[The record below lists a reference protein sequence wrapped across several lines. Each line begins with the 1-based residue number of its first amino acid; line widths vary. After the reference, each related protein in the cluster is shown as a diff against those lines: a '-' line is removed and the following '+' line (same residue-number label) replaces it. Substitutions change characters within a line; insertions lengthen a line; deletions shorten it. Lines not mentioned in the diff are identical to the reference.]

1 MKMNGKK
8 VKIVRQTTTVHIMKK
23 LLLIHTGGTIAMAQ
37 NHSGHVLPNDI
48 NPLDASLPR
57 ATDIADITTRH
68 FSNLPSPHITPE
80 IMLRLAH
87 FIQEELQA
95 GYDGVVITHG
105 TDTLEETAYFLQL
118 TIGAPVPIV
127 LTGAMRSSN
136 EVGSDGEFNLITALR
151 VAVSETARDKG
162 VLVVFNGEIHS
173 AFNVTKTH
181 TSSVDTF
188 KSVHFGNLGMVTKDH
203 VYLFNTPLLKPTH
216 MVPQLS
222 KRVAVLK
229 VYAGMEPDLLLAVG
243 ELGYDGLVLEVL
255 GQGNVPPSLTDA
267 IETLTKQMPIVIV
280 SRCFNGI
287 VQDVYGYAGGG
298 QQLKELGLIFSNGLN
313 SQKAR
318 LKLMIELEVGAPRAA
333 LEESFRVE

>member
-1 MKMNGKK
+1 MKS
-8 VKIVRQTTTVHIMKK
+8 

-37 NHSGHVLPNDI
+37 DHSGHVLPNDI

-57 ATDIADITTRH
+57 ATDIANITTRH
-68 FSNLPSPHITPE
+68 FSNLPFPHMTPY
-80 IMLRLAH
+80 IILRFAH
-87 FIQEELQA
+87 FIESELA
-95 GYDGVVITHG
+95 KEHYDGVVITHG
-105 TDTLEETAYFLQL
+105 TDTLEETAYFLHL

-151 VAVSETARDKG
+151 VAVSEAAREKG

-203 VYLFNTPLLKPTH
+203 VYLFNTPLLKQTH
-216 MVPQLS
+216 MVTSLS

-229 VYAGMEPDLLLAVG
+229 VYAGMEPDLLLAVKQ
-243 ELGYDGLVLEVL
+243 LGYDGLVLEVL
-255 GQGNVPPSLTDA
+255 GQGNVPPSIVDA
-267 IETLTKQMPIVIV
+267 IAELIAVMPIVIV

-287 VQDVYGYAGGG
+287 VQDVYGYTGGG
-298 QQLKELGLIFSNGLN
+298 QQLKEIGVIFSNGLN

-318 LKLMIELEVGAPRAA
+318 LKLMIELEINATQSE

>member
-1 MKMNGKK
+1 VKGGPACTAQSMK
-8 VKIVRQTTTVHIMKK
+8 R

-37 NHSGHVLPNDI
+37 NRSGHVLPNEI

-57 ATDIADITTRH
+57 ATDIADITTKH
-68 FSNLPSPHITPE
+68 FSNLPSPHITPD
-80 IMLRLAH
+80 IMLELAH
-87 FIQEELQA
+87 FIKDELNH

-118 TIGAPVPIV
+118 TVGAPIPVV

-151 VAVSETARDKG
+151 VATSDAAKGKG

-203 VYLFNTPLLKPTH
+203 VYLYNTPLLKKTH
-216 MVPQLS
+216 MIEQLT

-229 VYAGMEPDLLLAVG
+229 VYAGMEADLLYAV
-243 ELGYDGLVLEVL
+243 EQLGYDGLVLEVL
-255 GQGNVPPSLTDA
+255 GQGNVPPSIVGA
-267 IETLTKQMPIVIV
+267 IERLTEIMPVIIV

-287 VQDVYGYAGGG
+287 VQDVYGYEGGG
-298 QQLKELGLIFSNGLN
+298 QQLKELGVIFSNGLN

-318 LKLMIELEVGAPRAA
+318 LKLMVELEIESGHEA
-333 LEESFRVE
+333 LEASFRVE

>member
-1 MKMNGKK
+1 MKS
-8 VKIVRQTTTVHIMKK
+8 

-37 NHSGHVLPNDI
+37 DHSGHVLPNDI

-57 ATDIADITTRH
+57 ATDIANITTRH
-68 FSNLPSPHITPE
+68 FSNLPSPHMTPD

-87 FIQEELQA
+87 FIESELA
-95 GYDGVVITHG
+95 KEHYDGVVITHG
-105 TDTLEETAYFLQL
+105 TDTLEETAYFLHL

-151 VAVSETARDKG
+151 VAVSEAAREKG

-203 VYLFNTPLLKPTH
+203 VYLFNTPLLKQIH
-216 MVPQLS
+216 MVTSLS

-229 VYAGMEPDLLLAVG
+229 VYAGMEPDLLLAVKQ
-243 ELGYDGLVLEVL
+243 LGYDGLVLEVL
-255 GQGNVPPSLTDA
+255 GQGNVPPSIVDA
-267 IETLTKQMPIVIV
+267 IAELIAVMPIVIV

-287 VQDVYGYAGGG
+287 VQDVYGYTGGG
-298 QQLKELGLIFSNGLN
+298 QQLKEIGVIFSNGLN

-318 LKLMIELEVGAPRAA
+318 LKLMIELEINATQSE

>member
-1 MKMNGKK
+1 
-8 VKIVRQTTTVHIMKK
+8 
-23 LLLIHTGGTIAMAQ
+23 MAQ
-37 NHSGHVLPNDI
+37 DHSGHVLPNDI

-57 ATDIADITTRH
+57 ATDIANITTRH
-68 FSNLPSPHITPE
+68 FSNLPSPHMTPD

-87 FIQEELQA
+87 FIESELA
-95 GYDGVVITHG
+95 KEHYDGVVITHG
-105 TDTLEETAYFLQL
+105 TDTLEETAYFLHL

-151 VAVSETARDKG
+151 VAVSEAAREKG

-203 VYLFNTPLLKPTH
+203 VYLFNTPLLKQTH
-216 MVPQLS
+216 MVTSLS

-229 VYAGMEPDLLLAVG
+229 VYAGMEPDLLLAVKQ
-243 ELGYDGLVLEVL
+243 LGYDGLVLEVL
-255 GQGNVPPSLTDA
+255 GQGNVPPSIVDA
-267 IETLTKQMPIVIV
+267 IAELIAVMPIVIV

-287 VQDVYGYAGGG
+287 VQDVYGYTGGG
-298 QQLKELGLIFSNGLN
+298 QQLKEIGVIFSNGLN

-318 LKLMIELEVGAPRAA
+318 LKLMIELEINATQSE

>member
-1 MKMNGKK
+1 
-8 VKIVRQTTTVHIMKK
+8 
-23 LLLIHTGGTIAMAQ
+23 MAQ
-37 NHSGHVLPNDI
+37 NHSGHVLPNEI
-48 NPLDASLPR
+48 NPLDASLPK

-87 FIQEELQA
+87 FIDKELEDGA
-95 GYDGVVITHG
+95 YDGVVITHG

-118 TIGAPVPIV
+118 TIGAPIPIV

-151 VAVSETARDKG
+151 VAVSKAAQDKG

-216 MVPQLS
+216 MVTQLS

-229 VYAGMEPDLLLAVG
+229 VYAGMEPDLLLAVS

-255 GQGNVPPSLTDA
+255 GQGNVPPSLVDA
-267 IETLTKQMPIVIV
+267 IQTLTQQMPIVIV

-287 VQDVYGYAGGG
+287 VQDVYGYTGGG
-298 QQLKELGLIFSNGLN
+298 QQLKELGVIFSNGLN

-318 LKLMIELEVGAPRAA
+318 LKLMIELEISATHPA

>member
-1 MKMNGKK
+1 MKS
-8 VKIVRQTTTVHIMKK
+8 

-37 NHSGHVLPNDI
+37 DHSGHVLPNDI

-57 ATDIADITTRH
+57 ATDIANITTRH
-68 FSNLPSPHITPE
+68 FSNLPSPHMTPD

-87 FIQEELQA
+87 FIDSELA
-95 GYDGVVITHG
+95 KEHYDGVVITHG
-105 TDTLEETAYFLQL
+105 TDTLEETAYFLHL

-151 VAVSETARDKG
+151 VAVSEAACEKG

-203 VYLFNTPLLKPTH
+203 VYLFNTPLLKQIH
-216 MVPQLS
+216 MVTSLS

-229 VYAGMEPDLLLAVG
+229 VYAGMEPDLLLAVKQ
-243 ELGYDGLVLEVL
+243 LGYDGLVLEVL
-255 GQGNVPPSLTDA
+255 GQGNVPPSIVDA
-267 IETLTKQMPIVIV
+267 IAELIAVMPIVIV

-287 VQDVYGYAGGG
+287 VQDVYGYTGGG
-298 QQLKELGLIFSNGLN
+298 QQLKEIGVIFSNGLN

-318 LKLMIELEVGAPRAA
+318 LKLMIELEINATQSE

>member
-151 VAVSETARDKG
+151 VAVNETARDKG

-318 LKLMIELEVGAPRAA
+318 LKLMIELEIGAPRAA

>member
-1 MKMNGKK
+1 
-8 VKIVRQTTTVHIMKK
+8 
-23 LLLIHTGGTIAMAQ
+23 MAQ
-37 NHSGHVLPNDI
+37 AHSGHVLPNDI

-57 ATDIADITTRH
+57 ATDIANITTRH
-68 FSNLPSPHITPE
+68 FSNLPSPHMTPD

-87 FIQEELQA
+87 FIESELA
-95 GYDGVVITHG
+95 KEHYDGVVITHG
-105 TDTLEETAYFLQL
+105 TDTLEETAYFLHL

-151 VAVSETARDKG
+151 VAVSEAAREKG

-203 VYLFNTPLLKPTH
+203 VYLFNTPLLKQTH
-216 MVPQLS
+216 MVTSLS

-229 VYAGMEPDLLLAVG
+229 VYAGMEPDLLLAVKQ
-243 ELGYDGLVLEVL
+243 LGYDGLVLEVL
-255 GQGNVPPSLTDA
+255 GQGNVPPSIVDA
-267 IETLTKQMPIVIV
+267 IAELIAVMPIVIV

-287 VQDVYGYAGGG
+287 VQDVYGYTGGG
-298 QQLKELGLIFSNGLN
+298 QQLKEIGVIFSNGLN

-318 LKLMIELEVGAPRAA
+318 LKLMIELEINATQSE

>member
-1 MKMNGKK
+1 
-8 VKIVRQTTTVHIMKK
+8 
-23 LLLIHTGGTIAMAQ
+23 MAQ
-37 NHSGHVLPNDI
+37 DHSGHVLPNDI

-57 ATDIADITTRH
+57 ATDIANITTRH
-68 FSNLPSPHITPE
+68 FSNLPSPHMTPD

-87 FIQEELQA
+87 FIESELA
-95 GYDGVVITHG
+95 KEHYDGVVITHG
-105 TDTLEETAYFLQL
+105 TDTLEETAYFLHL

-151 VAVSETARDKG
+151 VAVSEAAREKG

-203 VYLFNTPLLKPTH
+203 VYLFNTPLLKQTH
-216 MVPQLS
+216 MVTSLS

-229 VYAGMEPDLLLAVG
+229 VYAGMEPDLLLAVKQ
-243 ELGYDGLVLEVL
+243 LGYDGLVLEVL
-255 GQGNVPPSLTDA
+255 GQRNVPPSIVDA
-267 IETLTKQMPIVIV
+267 IAELIAVMPIVIV

-287 VQDVYGYAGGG
+287 VQDVYGYTGGG
-298 QQLKELGLIFSNGLN
+298 QQLKEIGVIFSNGLN

-318 LKLMIELEVGAPRAA
+318 LKLMIELEINATQSE

>member
-1 MKMNGKK
+1 MKS
-8 VKIVRQTTTVHIMKK
+8 

-37 NHSGHVLPNDI
+37 DHSGHVLPNDI

-57 ATDIADITTRH
+57 ATDIANITTRH
-68 FSNLPSPHITPE
+68 FSNLPSPHMTPD

-87 FIQEELQA
+87 FIESELA
-95 GYDGVVITHG
+95 KEHYDGVVITHG
-105 TDTLEETAYFLQL
+105 TDTLEETAYFLHL

-151 VAVSETARDKG
+151 VAVSEAAREKG

-203 VYLFNTPLLKPTH
+203 VYLFNTPLLKQTH
-216 MVPQLS
+216 MVTSLS
-222 KRVAVLK
+222 KRVSVLK
-229 VYAGMEPDLLLAVG
+229 VYAGMEPDLLLAVKQ
-243 ELGYDGLVLEVL
+243 LGYDGLVLEVL
-255 GQGNVPPSLTDA
+255 GQGNVPPSIVDA
-267 IETLTKQMPIVIV
+267 IAELIAVMPIVIV

-287 VQDVYGYAGGG
+287 VQDVYGYTGGG
-298 QQLKELGLIFSNGLN
+298 QQLKEIGVIFSNGLN

-318 LKLMIELEVGAPRAA
+318 LKLMIELEINASQSE

>member
-1 MKMNGKK
+1 
-8 VKIVRQTTTVHIMKK
+8 
-23 LLLIHTGGTIAMAQ
+23 
-37 NHSGHVLPNDI
+37 
-48 NPLDASLPR
+48 
-57 ATDIADITTRH
+57 
-68 FSNLPSPHITPE
+68 
-80 IMLRLAH
+80 MLRLAH
-87 FIQEELQA
+87 FIESELA
-95 GYDGVVITHG
+95 KEHYDGFVITHG
-105 TDTLEETAYFLQL
+105 TDTLEETAYFLHL

-151 VAVSETARDKG
+151 VAVSEAAREKG

-203 VYLFNTPLLKPTH
+203 VYLFNTPLLKQTH
-216 MVPQLS
+216 MVTSLS

-229 VYAGMEPDLLLAVG
+229 VYAGMEPDLLLAVKQ
-243 ELGYDGLVLEVL
+243 LGYDGLVLEVL
-255 GQGNVPPSLTDA
+255 GQGNVPPSIVDA
-267 IETLTKQMPIVIV
+267 IAELIAVMPIVIV

-287 VQDVYGYAGGG
+287 VQDVYGYTGGG
-298 QQLKELGLIFSNGLN
+298 QQLKEIGVIFSNGLN

-318 LKLMIELEVGAPRAA
+318 LKLMIELEINATQSE

>member
-1 MKMNGKK
+1 
-8 VKIVRQTTTVHIMKK
+8 
-23 LLLIHTGGTIAMAQ
+23 MAQ
-37 NHSGHVLPNDI
+37 DHSGHVLPNDI

-57 ATDIADITTRH
+57 ATDIANITTRH
-68 FSNLPSPHITPE
+68 FANLPSPHMTPD

-87 FIQEELQA
+87 FIEGEFA
-95 GYDGVVITHG
+95 KEHYDGVVITHG
-105 TDTLEETAYFLQL
+105 TDTLEETAYFLHL
-118 TIGAPVPIV
+118 TLGAPVPIV

-151 VAVSETARDKG
+151 VAVSQAARGKG

-203 VYLFNTPLLKPTH
+203 VYLFNTPLLKQTH
-216 MVPQLS
+216 MVTSLS

-229 VYAGMEPDLLLAVG
+229 VYAGMEPDLLLAVKQ
-243 ELGYDGLVLEVL
+243 LGYDGLVLEVL
-255 GQGNVPPSLTDA
+255 GQGNVPPSIVDA
-267 IETLTKQMPIVIV
+267 IAELITVMPIVIV

-287 VQDVYGYAGGG
+287 VQDVYGYTGGG
-298 QQLKELGLIFSNGLN
+298 QQLKELGVIFSNGLN

-318 LKLMIELEVGAPRAA
+318 LKLMVELEINASQSE

>member
-1 MKMNGKK
+1 MKS
-8 VKIVRQTTTVHIMKK
+8 

-37 NHSGHVLPNDI
+37 DHSGHVLPNDI

-57 ATDIADITTRH
+57 ATDIANITTRH
-68 FSNLPSPHITPE
+68 FSNLPSPHMTPD

-87 FIQEELQA
+87 FIESELA
-95 GYDGVVITHG
+95 KEHYDGVVITHG
-105 TDTLEETAYFLQL
+105 TDTLEETAYFLHL

-151 VAVSETARDKG
+151 VAVSEAAREKG

-203 VYLFNTPLLKPTH
+203 VYLFNTPLLKQTH
-216 MVPQLS
+216 MVTSLS

-229 VYAGMEPDLLLAVG
+229 VYAGMEPDLLLAVKQ
-243 ELGYDGLVLEVL
+243 LGYDGLVLEVL
-255 GQGNVPPSLTDA
+255 GQGNVPPSIVDA
-267 IETLTKQMPIVIV
+267 IAELIAVMPIVIV

-287 VQDVYGYAGGG
+287 VQDVYGYTGGG
-298 QQLKELGLIFSNGLN
+298 QQLKEIGVIFSNGLN

-318 LKLMIELEVGAPRAA
+318 LKLMIELEINATQSE

>member
-1 MKMNGKK
+1 MKS
-8 VKIVRQTTTVHIMKK
+8 

-37 NHSGHVLPNDI
+37 DHAGHVLPNDI

-57 ATDIADITTRH
+57 ATDIANITTRH
-68 FSNLPSPHITPE
+68 FANLPSPHMTPD

-87 FIQEELQA
+87 FIESELEKGQ
-95 GYDGVVITHG
+95 YDGVVITHG
-105 TDTLEETAYFLQL
+105 TDTLEETAYFLHL
-118 TIGAPVPIV
+118 TVGAPVPIV

-151 VAVSETARDKG
+151 VAVSEAAREKG

-203 VYLFNTPLLKPTH
+203 VYLFNTPHLKQTH
-216 MVPQLS
+216 MVTTLS

-229 VYAGMEPDLLLAVG
+229 VYAGMEPDLLLAVK
-243 ELGYDGLVLEVL
+243 ELGYDGLILEVL
-255 GQGNVPPSLTDA
+255 GQGNVPPSIVDA
-267 IETLTKQMPIVIV
+267 IAELTAIMPIVIV

-287 VQDVYGYAGGG
+287 VQDVYGYTGGG
-298 QQLKELGLIFSNGLN
+298 QQLKELGVIFSNGLN

-318 LKLMIELEVGAPRAA
+318 LKLMIELEIDASRMD